1 MLITI
6 TCASHLTK
14 SLKIYSCSLRSDTRQ
29 SAISAS
35 SILREPSSVNHQG
48 AVLLSI
54 TNSSTLLLI
63 VSVAIS
69 ARSTIDLPVPAH
81 TLYTTCL
88 LYQRTHATKF
98 LSVNHCFNY
107 TYEQTESHTET
118 RLKWHTLVSNTC
130 SPSSNYLINWYTIVV
145 FFSMIILVLHYAI

>member
-6 TCASHLTK
+6 TCASLLKK
-14 SLKIYSCSLRSDTRQ
+14 SLKIYSRTLRSHTRQ

-69 ARSTIDLPVPAH
+69 ARSTIDLPVPAY

-88 LYQRTHATKF
+88 LYQRTHATNSILRNISLLIIVLTTHTNKR
-98 LSVNHCFNY
+98 
-107 TYEQTESHTET
+107 SHTL
-118 RLKWHTLVSNTC
+118 RSD
-130 SPSSNYLINWYTIVV
+130 SSGTHSYLTPVLPALTI
-145 FFSMIILVLHYAI
+145 L